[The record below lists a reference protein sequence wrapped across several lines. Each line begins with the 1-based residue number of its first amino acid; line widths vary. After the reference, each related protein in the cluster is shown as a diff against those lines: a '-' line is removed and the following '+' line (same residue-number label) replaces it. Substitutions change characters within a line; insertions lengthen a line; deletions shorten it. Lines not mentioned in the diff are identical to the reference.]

1 MVENSSK
8 EAMKVDFTGFLSGL
22 MAEGL
27 IAMGVIEHPHD
38 QKMHKDL
45 RHATMVIDTIA
56 LLKEKTAGNLS
67 KEESDAIEGALHQ
80 LRMMYVAAGNTSSE
94 EKTVESKPAEKVAEG
109 DEKENSQE

>member
-1 MVENSSK
+1 MVEEGSK
-8 EAMKVDFTGFLSGL
+8 EAIKVDFTGFLSGL

-27 IAMGVIEHPHD
+27 ISMGVIEHPHD
-38 QKMHKDL
+38 KKIHKDL

-67 KEESDAIEGALHQ
+67 KEEADAIEGALHQ
-80 LRMMYVAAGNTSSE
+80 LRMMYVAAGNVSSE
-94 EKTVESKPAEKVAEG
+94 DKKVDSKQTEEVASG